1 MSFIEVHDLVIDYP
15 VKAADGTP
23 EMFRALDG
31 VNVTVER
38 GEFLVIVGG
47 NGSGKSTLARSLN
60 ALIPPT
66 EGFVKVD
73 GLDTSDPDEMREV
86 RRRVAMV
93 FQNPDH
99 QIVSTIVEDDIAF
112 GPQNLGLP
120 RAEIKERM
128 EESLRLTGLTPYRE
142 KGVHHLSGGQKQR
155 VAIAGALAMRPEC
168 IIFDESTAM
177 LDPDARASV
186 LRIMHDLHEEG
197 MTILYITHEMEE
209 TVQADR
215 ILVMHRGRI
224 ALEGKPAEVFRE
236 EETLE
241 QLGLTLPPAARL
253 ARELRMRGVE
263 IPRGILTPEELEEAV
278 CRYKQSR

>member
-1 MSFIEVHDLVIDYP
+1 MSFIEIHNLVVDYP
-15 VKAADGTP
+15 VKAADGST
-23 EMFRALDG
+23 EMFRALDR
-31 VNVTVER
+31 VNLTVER
-38 GEFLVIVGG
+38 GEFLVIIGG

-66 EGFVKVD
+66 EGQVLVD
-73 GLDTSDPDEMREV
+73 GFDTSKEEEIMAI
-86 RRRVAMV
+86 RRRAAMV

-120 RAEIKERM
+120 REEIRERV
-128 EESLRLTGLTPYRE
+128 EEALRLTDLTPYRE

-168 IIFDESTAM
+168 IIFDEPTAM
-177 LDPDARASV
+177 LDPDARTSV
-186 LRIMHDLHEEG
+186 LGILHKLHEKG

-209 TVQADR
+209 TQAADR
-215 ILVMHRGRI
+215 ILVMDRGRI
-224 ALEGKPAEVFRE
+224 ALEGSPREVFRH

-241 QLGLTLPPAARL
+241 SLGLTIPPAARI
-253 ARELRMRGVE
+253 ARELRRSGWDLPE
-263 IPRGILTPEELEEAV
+263 GILIGEELEEAV
-278 CRYKQSR
+278 CQYKQSK

>member
-1 MSFIEVHDLVIDYP
+1 MSFIEIHNLVVDYP
-15 VKAADGTP
+15 VKAADGST
-23 EMFRALDG
+23 EMFRALDR
-31 VNVTVER
+31 VNLTVER
-38 GEFLVIVGG
+38 GEFLVIIGG

-66 EGFVKVD
+66 EGQVLVD
-73 GLDTSDPDEMREV
+73 GFDTSKEEEIMAI
-86 RRRVAMV
+86 RRRAAMV

-120 RAEIKERM
+120 REEIKERV
-128 EESLRLTGLTPYRE
+128 EEALRLTDLTPYRE

-168 IIFDESTAM
+168 IIFDEPTAM
-177 LDPDARASV
+177 LDPDARTSV
-186 LRIMHDLHEEG
+186 LGILHKLHEKG

-209 TVQADR
+209 TQAADR
-215 ILVMHRGRI
+215 ILVMDRGRI
-224 ALEGKPAEVFRE
+224 ALEGSPREIFRH

-241 QLGLTLPPAARL
+241 RLGLTIPPAARI
-253 ARELRMRGVE
+253 ARELRRSGWDLPE
-263 IPRGILTPEELEEAV
+263 GILTGEELEEAV
-278 CRYKQSR
+278 CQYKQSK